1 MNTNTIKITLEVDDK
16 GSVKIKDFAGDTNKA
31 IKEQTGSLSALR
43 SGWVGLTAGVA
54 AGAAVF
60 YSVSKALSSFIDEAA
75 EAEQIEN
82 RLRYAL
88 ETTGY
93 SWSAAKSAV
102 DEFAT
107 SIQETTRFS
116 DEQAR
121 QALTDLMMY
130 TQDFAKAQM
139 GAKVA
144 MDMSIRTGQDLGST
158 SRLIG
163 MAMSGNVEMLG
174 RYIPELRNLDTILGE
189 NATMAQKAEYAMK
202 ILNEKFGGTA
212 RADMNSYSGQLA
224 QMKNSWSDLKE
235 TIGGFLIGPAA
246 AVTNWLND
254 SIKRFQELMGLM
266 KGKEDNDVLIRLRQ
280 DLKETENA
288 IELLK
293 GPLEKGVPRGP
304 FGRLETLK
312 PEDQRRVLEQIYL
325 LQQEAEYYK
334 KQIALEEEK
343 NKQTLGAQTKKDV
356 FADAGAGK
364 KQDEIR
370 DATLKAVIEEY
381 ARVDEE
387 NEKWILLEE
396 ARKETAREND
406 LESVRIY
413 LEQNQNL
420 LDEAARTEAA
430 ATLQK
435 IADNERLRQEG
446 QEQYLESV
454 RMYLEQEQ
462 ALRDTAATI
471 EAERT
476 KQKFQDQANQIQRI
490 GQDISN
496 IWTSHLSAM
505 RKGTESFGEGFK
517 NIFLDMADYAISQL
531 TKIMMNQLL
540 FSNAAGTYTS
550 GAGLIGKLGGLFGMA
565 QGGYLPSP
573 FIPIQAFASGGYV
586 NRPTLGMIGEGGEGE
601 YIIPESKMRGQTII
615 YNDYSTKIGRV
626 DAFDQRSF
634 EERLEPA
641 MERVT
646 ARNRRRKGPL

>member
-1 MNTNTIKITLEVDDK
+1 VNTNTIKITLEVDDK